1 MMTYE
6 GVDKGKSA
14 HDTTLKELELPP
26 RMTELLLLFLLFH
39 IPNIIYIGRGC
50 KHSISRAKPVFF
62 LLANKGQLVTKKKS
76 FLYKS
81 QSHLIYNLTIP
92 ILLMN

>member
-39 IPNIIYIGRGC
+39 IPHIIYIGQGC
-50 KHSISRAKPVFF
+50 KHSISRAKACV
-62 LLANKGQLVTKKKS
+62 LS
-76 FLYKS
+76 IS
-81 QSHLIYNLTIP
+81 Q
-92 ILLMN
+92 